1 MRKLAIISLAHVLKG
16 SYFHTGFKCLS
27 VAVKSDN
34 NLTNNSVLGES
45 ILSMMKLTVVLI
57 NVVTF
62 RSISCVGE
70 LQKNKTCL
78 S

>member
-27 VAVKSDN
+27 EAVKSDN

-45 ILSMMKLTVVLI
+45 ILSMMKLTVVSI

-62 RSISCVGE
+62 RNIS
-70 LQKNKTCL
+70 
-78 S
+78 